1 MDANYEV
8 SYDSDE
14 APKTREECRARLI
27 EAIIWEFLD
36 EDCGLFMESP
46 CSTFHD
52 WNEAAQNRYRK
63 EAKKLIKELE
73 TGKTTVKMLQKNEPE
88 NKETKNLFRNLTLRD
103 YMRAYVGNRG

>member
-1 MDANYEV
+1 MSV
-8 SYDSDE
+8 TYDSDE

-52 WNEAAQNRYRK
+52 WNEAAQKRYIK
-63 EAKKLIKELE
+63 EAQKLKKELE
-73 TGKTTVKMLQKNEPE
+73 SGNNPSKDFHK
-88 NKETKNLFRNLTLRD
+88 KEVAPPITKNFFRNPTLRD
-103 YMRAYVGNRG
+103 YMRLYVGN

>member
-1 MDANYEV
+1 MDTNYEV

-14 APKTREECRARLI
+14 PPRTRDECRTRLI

-52 WNEAAQNRYRK
+52 WNEAAQKRYIK
-63 EAKKLIKELE
+63 EAIKLVKELKSGKKAEVDVSNSGEKKLPTE
-73 TGKTTVKMLQKNEPE
+73 
-88 NKETKNLFRNLTLRD
+88 NLFRNLTLRD
-103 YMRAYVGNRG
+103 YMRIHVGN

>member
-1 MDANYEV
+1 MDANYPV

-14 APKTREECRARLI
+14 APKTREECRTRLI

-52 WNEAAQNRYRK
+52 WNEAAQKRYIK
-63 EAKKLIKELE
+63 EAKKLIKKRKLVLVIRKRRKFLPKTFLGILLLE
-73 TGKTTVKMLQKNEPE
+73 II
-88 NKETKNLFRNLTLRD
+88 
-103 YMRAYVGNRG
+103 

>member
-1 MDANYEV
+1 MDAHYEV

-14 APKTREECRARLI
+14 APRTRDECRTRLI

-52 WNEAAQNRYRK
+52 WNEAAQKRYKK
-63 EAKKLIKELE
+63 EALKLIKELE
-73 TGKTTVKMLQKNEPE
+73 SGKKLEVNVSNPE
-88 NKETKNLFRNLTLRD
+88 EKVIPTKNLFRNPTLRD
-103 YMRAYVGNRG
+103 YMRLHVGN

>member
-1 MDANYEV
+1 MDANYPV

-14 APKTREECRARLI
+14 APKTREECRTRLI

-52 WNEAAQNRYRK
+52 WNEAAQKRYIK
-63 EAKKLIKELE
+63 EAQKLIKELE
-73 TGKTTVKMLQKNEPE
+73 SGKKPVKELLKPEDEPKN
-88 NKETKNLFRNLTLRD
+88 TQNLFRNLTLRD

>member
-1 MDANYEV
+1 MSV
-8 SYDSDE
+8 TYDSDE

-52 WNEAAQNRYRK
+52 WNEAAQKRYIK
-63 EAKKLIKELE
+63 EAQKLKKELE
-73 TGKTTVKMLQKNEPE
+73 SGNNPSKDFHI
-88 NKETKNLFRNLTLRD
+88 KEVTPPTTKNFFRNPTLRD
-103 YMRAYVGNRG
+103 YMRLHVGN

>member
-1 MDANYEV
+1 MDANYPV

-14 APKTREECRARLI
+14 APKTRDECRTRLI

-52 WNEAAQNRYRK
+52 WNEAAQKRYKK
-63 EAKKLIKELE
+63 EALKLIKELE
-73 TGKTTVKMLQKNEPE
+73 SGKKAEVIVSNPE
-88 NKETKNLFRNLTLRD
+88 EKKIPTQNLFRNPTLRD
-103 YMRAYVGNRG
+103 YMRLHVGN

>member
-1 MDANYEV
+1 MDANYSV

-14 APKTREECRARLI
+14 APKTAEECRTRLI

-52 WNEAAQNRYRK
+52 WNEAAQKRYIK
-63 EAKKLIKELE
+63 AAQKLIKELE
-73 TGKTTVKMLQKNEPE
+73 TGKTTAKVMQKTETN
-88 NKETKNLFRNLTLRD
+88 NKDTETFFRNPTLRD

>member
-1 MDANYEV
+1 MDANYPV

-14 APKTREECRARLI
+14 APKTREECRTRLI

-52 WNEAAQNRYRK
+52 WNEAAQKRYIK

-73 TGKTTVKMLQKNEPE
+73 SGKKAEVSVSNPE
-88 NKETKNLFRNLTLRD
+88 EKEIPTQNLFRNPTLRD
-103 YMRAYVGNRG
+103 YMRLHVGN